1 MRCVRRSPLRKLFAG
16 LVLAVVVGGAGGPAE
31 AAPVGRAG
39 AASGLVAAA
48 WQWVERAWQDF
59 GFSRSWLGEAGG
71 GRSPSPATAKGGGGN
86 AVTGG
91 SGGTGGAGAAAATTT
106 PPPTAPGT
114 GSGDSNAGLDP
125 NG

>member
-1 MRCVRRSPLRKLFAG
+1 MRYVRRSPLRKLFGG
-16 LVLAVVVGGAGGPAE
+16 LVLAVVVGGAGGPAQ
-31 AAPVGRAG
+31 AATLGRSG
-39 AASGLVAAA
+39 AASGFVAAA

-71 GRSPSPATAKGGGGN
+71 GRSPSPATAKSGGGN

-91 SGGTGGAGAAAATTT
+91 SGGTGAATTTT
-106 PPPTAPGT
+106 PPPGAPST
-114 GSGDSNAGLDP
+114 GSGDSNMGLDP

>member
-39 AASGLVAAA
+39 AASGFVAAA

-91 SGGTGGAGAAAATTT
+91 AGAATTTT
-106 PPPTAPGT
+106 PPPGAPGT